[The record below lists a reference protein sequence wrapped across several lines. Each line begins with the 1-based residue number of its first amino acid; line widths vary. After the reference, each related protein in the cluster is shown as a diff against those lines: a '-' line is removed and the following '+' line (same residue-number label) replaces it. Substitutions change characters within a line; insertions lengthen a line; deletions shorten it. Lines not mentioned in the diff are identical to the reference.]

1 MTLTPMRFL
10 SLLVLASFVAGCA
23 ADSTPD
29 TSASG
34 SAASAGAASSD
45 ADAGSPVVEIAS
57 AEALVDD
64 LDGLDADW
72 IVLNFWATWCGP
84 CRQEFPELMA
94 YGQEKAKDHV
104 FVRFVSLDQPVDIG
118 LVRAF
123 LAEHEVTDP
132 TYLYTGQG
140 NVASQL
146 NPFVADV
153 LPITMFLDGDGILKH
168 THPGMITRP
177 ELDRVIATLDAGGDP
192 SKS

>member
-104 FVRFVSLDQPVDIG
+104 FVRFVSLVAMTVCLNRLAVHNVQALLHLRVQTEIFFRLFPPWISNFVFVSP
-118 LVRAF
+118 LLAHAPPF
-123 LAEHEVTDP
+123 LIAP
-132 TYLYTGQG
+132 
-140 NVASQL
+140 
-146 NPFVADV
+146 PFW
-153 LPITMFLDGDGILKH
+153 H
-168 THPGMITRP
+168 RP
-177 ELDRVIATLDAGGDP
+177 NAHCIESRIAQTPCQML
-192 SKS
+192 